1 MSNRIKEVLISLGI
15 VFTMFLVVGLILP
28 SSRHLSA
35 EMETNRKRTIV
46 FDALNGF
53 ARWKDWNPIAQRS
66 PTVQTKFSGPS
77 TGKGARLD
85 YMSLNNRDG
94 VGSWTITD
102 SVPLKS
108 VSVDVDNS
116 DKGYNKRMKFTL
128 SSAGR
133 MKRNTKVVQSYDVD
147 YGFNLIGR
155 YAGLYVSATVGE
167 DLKSGMRKFNDM
179 LALIPNFDYTD
190 LETGDP
196 ATAPKF
202 SQLGEKNIISVSV
215 EVARAEEPLKNAI
228 KDAQSTLVATMNA
241 NGLVADGPLQIV
253 TTNFGQATYAFDVAQ
268 PVKKA
273 GASGKIDIR
282 TDNRVK
288 AEYIPAGPAVQVAA
302 VGTYNDLPKFRNA
315 LSQWAAAKGATPV
328 GRAFESWFSGVEGSF
343 LPTGNY
349 TVYQRVK
356 ALPAG
361 VSLDGAA
368 KTEAAEGAAAPAAAE
383 PAAEP
388 AATP

>member
-28 SSRHLSA
+28 SSRHMSA

-66 PTVQTKFSGPS
+66 PSVQTKLSGPS
-77 TGKGARLD
+77 TGKGAKLD
-85 YMSLNNRDG
+85 YMSLNGRDG

-215 EVARAEEPLKNAI
+215 EVARAEEPLKNAM

-273 GASGKIDIR
+273 GTTGKIDIR

-288 AEYIPAGPAVQVAA
+288 SEYIPAGPAVQVAA
-302 VGTYNDLPKFRNA
+302 VGTYNDLPKYRNA
-315 LSQWAAAKGATPV
+315 LTQWATAKGATPV

-368 KTEAAEGAAAPAAAE
+368 KTDAAAPAADAAAE

-388 AATP
+388 ATTP